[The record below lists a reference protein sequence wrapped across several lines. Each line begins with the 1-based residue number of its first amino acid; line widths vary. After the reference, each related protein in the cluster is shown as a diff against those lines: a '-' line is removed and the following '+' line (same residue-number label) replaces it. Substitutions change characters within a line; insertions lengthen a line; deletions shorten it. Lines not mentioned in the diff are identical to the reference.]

1 MQAPVELRS
10 DTMTRPSPA
19 MRKAMAAAEVGDD
32 VFREDPT
39 VNRLQERVADLLE
52 REAALFVP
60 SGTQGNLS
68 CLLAH
73 ELPRGS
79 EVLLEASAHIIN
91 HEMNGITGITGLFP
105 RPVTAAGHGT
115 LRPEEVEAAIAPD
128 DPTLASTRLL
138 CLENS
143 CNQAGGTVYDVE
155 RTRALCDTAH
165 RHGLRVHLDGARL
178 WNAAAALGCT
188 PAEAAGP
195 VDSLSF
201 CFSKGLGAPVGSIV
215 AGSRDFIRNV
225 RRYRQ
230 MCGGQMRQVGVLAAA
245 AEVALDESPPL
256 LVQDHENARL
266 LADTLNDLPG
276 VALIA
281 EQRTNI
287 LIFSVEATG
296 RGAEEC
302 VEALAREDVL
312 CLAISPNHIRLVT
325 HRDVSPEQ
333 TAQAAEALTRV
344 FGG

>member
-1 MQAPVELRS
+1 MPVELRS

-19 MRKAMAAAEVGDD
+19 MRRAMAAAEVGDD

-39 VNRLQERVADLLE
+39 VNRLQERVADLLG

-105 RPVTAAGHGT
+105 RPVTAANDGT

-128 DPTLASTRLL
+128 DPTLAPTRLL

-143 CNQAGGTVYDVE
+143 CNQAGGTVYDRD
-155 RTRALCDTAH
+155 RTEALCEMAH
-165 RHGLRVHLDGARL
+165 RRGLRVHLDGARL
-178 WNAAAALGCT
+178 WNAATALGCT

-215 AGSRDFIRNV
+215 VGSRDFVRNV

-245 AEVALDESPPL
+245 AEVALDESPAL

-287 LIFSVEATG
+287 LIFSVEGTG
-296 RGAEEC
+296 RGAEEI
-302 VEALAREDVL
+302 VEALEREDVL
-312 CLAISPNHIRLVT
+312 CLAISPTHIRLVT

>member
-1 MQAPVELRS
+1 MPVELRS

-19 MRKAMAAAEVGDD
+19 MRRAMAEAEVGDD

-39 VNRLQERVADLLE
+39 VNRLQERVADLLG

-105 RPVTAAGHGT
+105 RPVTAANDGT
-115 LRPEEVEAAIAPD
+115 LQPEEVEAAIAPD
-128 DPTLASTRLL
+128 DPTLAPTRLL

-143 CNQAGGTVYDVE
+143 CNQAGGTVYDRD
-155 RTRALCDTAH
+155 RTEALCEMAH
-165 RHGLRVHLDGARL
+165 RRGLRVHLDGARL
-178 WNAAAALGCT
+178 WNAATALGCT
-188 PAEAAGP
+188 PAEAAGS

-215 AGSRDFIRNV
+215 VGSRDFIRNV

-287 LIFSVEATG
+287 LIFSVEGTG
-296 RGAEEC
+296 RGAEEF
-302 VEALAREDVL
+302 VEALEREDVL
-312 CLAISPNHIRLVT
+312 CLAISPTHIRLVT

>member
-1 MQAPVELRS
+1 MPVELRS

-19 MRKAMAAAEVGDD
+19 MRRAMAAAEVGDD

-39 VNRLQERVADLLE
+39 VNRLQERVADLLG

-105 RPVTAAGHGT
+105 RPVAAANDGT

-128 DPTLASTRLL
+128 DPTLAPTRLL

-143 CNQAGGTVYDVE
+143 CNQAGGTVYDRD
-155 RTRALCDTAH
+155 RTEALCEMAH
-165 RHGLRVHLDGARL
+165 RRGLRVHLDGARL
-178 WNAAAALGCT
+178 WNAATALGCT

-215 AGSRDFIRNV
+215 VGSRDFIRNV

-287 LIFSVEATG
+287 LIFSVEGTG
-296 RGAEEC
+296 RGAEEI
-302 VEALAREDVL
+302 VEALEREDVL
-312 CLAISPNHIRLVT
+312 CLAISPTHIRLVT

>member
-1 MQAPVELRS
+1 MPVELRS

-19 MRKAMAAAEVGDD
+19 MRRAMAAAEVGDD

-39 VNRLQERVADLLE
+39 VNRLQERVADMLG

-68 CLLAH
+68 SLLGH

-79 EVLLEASAHIIN
+79 EVLLESNAHIIN
-91 HEMNGITGITGLFP
+91 HENNGITGVAGLLP
-105 RPVTAAGHGT
+105 RAVKAEAGGI
-115 LRPEEVEAAIAPD
+115 LAPEQVEAAVQPDHPTFAP
-128 DPTLASTRLL
+128 TRLL

-143 CNQAGGTVYDVE
+143 CNQAGGTVYEPE
-155 RTRALCDTAH
+155 RTRALCDLAH
-165 RHGLRVHLDGARL
+165 GRGLRVHLDGARL
-178 WNAAAALGCT
+178 FNAATALGCT

-201 CFSKGLGAPVGSIV
+201 CFSKGLGAPAGSIV

-256 LVQDHENARL
+256 LVQDHKNARL

-287 LIFSVEATG
+287 LIFSVEGTG
-296 RGAEEC
+296 RGAQEC
-302 VEALAREDVL
+302 VEALARENVL
-312 CLAISPNHIRLVT
+312 CLTTSPTHIRLVT
-325 HRDVSPEQ
+325 HRDVSPEE
-333 TAQAAEALTRV
+333 TAQAAEALVRV

>member
-1 MQAPVELRS
+1 MPVELRS

-19 MRKAMAAAEVGDD
+19 MRRAMAEAEVGDD

-39 VNRLQERVADLLE
+39 VNRLQERVADLLG

-105 RPVTAAGHGT
+105 RPVTAANDGT
-115 LRPEEVEAAIAPD
+115 LQPEEVEAAIAPD
-128 DPTLASTRLL
+128 DPTLAPTRLL

-143 CNQAGGTVYDVE
+143 CNQAGGTVYDRD
-155 RTRALCDTAH
+155 RTEALCEMAH
-165 RHGLRVHLDGARL
+165 RRGLRVHLDGARL
-178 WNAAAALGCT
+178 WNAATALGCT
-188 PAEAAGP
+188 PAEAAGS

-215 AGSRDFIRNV
+215 VGSRDFIRNV

-287 LIFSVEATG
+287 LIFSVDGTG
-296 RGAEEC
+296 RGAEEI
-302 VEALAREDVL
+302 VEALEREDVL
-312 CLAISPNHIRLVT
+312 CLAISPTHIRLVT

>member
-1 MQAPVELRS
+1 MPVELRS

-19 MRKAMAAAEVGDD
+19 MRRAMAAAEVGDD

-39 VNRLQERVADLLE
+39 VNRLQERVADMLG

-68 CLLAH
+68 SLLGH

-79 EVLLEASAHIIN
+79 EVLLESNAHIIN
-91 HEMNGITGITGLFP
+91 HENNGITGVAGLLP
-105 RPVTAAGHGT
+105 RAVKAEAGGI
-115 LRPEEVEAAIAPD
+115 LAPEQVEAAIQPDHPTFAP
-128 DPTLASTRLL
+128 TRLL

-143 CNQAGGTVYDVE
+143 CNQAGGTVYEPE
-155 RTRALCDTAH
+155 RTRALCDLAH
-165 RHGLRVHLDGARL
+165 GRGLRVHLDGARL
-178 WNAAAALGCT
+178 FNAATALGCT

-201 CFSKGLGAPVGSIV
+201 CFSKGLGAPAGSIV

-256 LVQDHENARL
+256 LVQDHKNARL

-287 LIFSVEATG
+287 LIFSVEGTG
-296 RGAEEC
+296 RGAQEC
-302 VEALAREDVL
+302 VEALARENVL
-312 CLAISPNHIRLVT
+312 CLTTSPTHIRLVT
-325 HRDVSPEQ
+325 HRDVSPEE
-333 TAQAAEALTRV
+333 TAQAAEALVRV

>member
-1 MQAPVELRS
+1 MPVELRS

-19 MRKAMAAAEVGDD
+19 MRRAMAEAEVGDD

-39 VNRLQERVADLLE
+39 VNRLQERVADLLG

-105 RPVTAAGHGT
+105 RPVTAANDGT
-115 LRPEEVEAAIAPD
+115 LEPQEVEAAIAPD
-128 DPTLASTRLL
+128 DPTLAPTRLL

-143 CNQAGGTVYDVE
+143 CNQAGGTVYDRD
-155 RTRALCDTAH
+155 RTEALCEMAH
-165 RHGLRVHLDGARL
+165 RRGLRVHLDGARL
-178 WNAAAALGCT
+178 WNAATALGCT
-188 PAEAAGP
+188 PAEAAGS

-215 AGSRDFIRNV
+215 VGSRDFVRNV

-287 LIFSVEATG
+287 LIFSVEGTG
-296 RGAEEC
+296 RGAEEF
-302 VEALAREDVL
+302 VEALEREDVL
-312 CLAISPNHIRLVT
+312 CLAISPTHIRLVT

>member
-1 MQAPVELRS
+1 MPVELRS

-19 MRKAMAAAEVGDD
+19 MRRAMAAAEVGDD

-39 VNRLQERVADLLE
+39 VNRLQERVADLLG

-105 RPVTAAGHGT
+105 RPVTAANDGT
-115 LRPEEVEAAIAPD
+115 LQPLEVEAAIAPD
-128 DPTLASTRLL
+128 DPTLAPTRLL

-143 CNQAGGTVYDVE
+143 CNQAGGTVYDRD
-155 RTRALCDTAH
+155 RTEALCEMAH
-165 RHGLRVHLDGARL
+165 RRGLRVHLDGARL
-178 WNAAAALGCT
+178 WNAATALGCT
-188 PAEAAGP
+188 PAEAAGS

-215 AGSRDFIRNV
+215 VGSRDFVRNV

-245 AEVALDESPPL
+245 AEVSLDESPPL

-287 LIFSVEATG
+287 LIFSVEGTG
-296 RGAEEC
+296 RGAEEF
-302 VEALAREDVL
+302 VEALEREDVL
-312 CLAISPNHIRLVT
+312 CLAISPTHIRLVT

-333 TAQAAEALTRV
+333 AAQAAEALTRV

>member
-1 MQAPVELRS
+1 MPVELRS

-19 MRKAMAAAEVGDD
+19 MRRAMAEAEVGDD

-39 VNRLQERVADLLE
+39 VNRLQERVADLLG
-52 REAALFVP
+52 REAALLVP

-105 RPVTAAGHGT
+105 RPVTAANDGT
-115 LRPEEVEAAIAPD
+115 LQPEEVEAAIAPD
-128 DPTLASTRLL
+128 DPTLAPTRLL

-143 CNQAGGTVYDVE
+143 CNQAGGTVYDRD
-155 RTRALCDTAH
+155 RTEALCEMAH
-165 RHGLRVHLDGARL
+165 RRGLRVHLDGARL
-178 WNAAAALGCT
+178 WNAATALGCT
-188 PAEAAGP
+188 PAEAAGS

-215 AGSRDFIRNV
+215 VGSRDFIRNV

-287 LIFSVEATG
+287 LIFSVEGTG
-296 RGAEEC
+296 RGAEEF
-302 VEALAREDVL
+302 VEALEREDVL
-312 CLAISPNHIRLVT
+312 CLAISPTLIRLVT

>member
-1 MQAPVELRS
+1 MFVDLRS
-10 DTMTRPSPA
+10 DTLTRPSPA
-19 MRKAMAAAEVGDD
+19 MRKAMAAACVGDD

-39 VNRLQERVADLLE
+39 VNGLQERVAGLLE

-79 EVLLEASAHIIN
+79 EVLLEANAHIIN
-91 HEMNGITGITGLFP
+91 HEMNGITGLAGLLP
-105 RPVTAAGHGT
+105 RAVAAAADGN
-115 LRPEEVEAAIAPD
+115 LRPAEVEAAIQPD
-128 DPTLASTRLL
+128 DPTIASTRLL

-143 CNQAGGTVYDVE
+143 CNQAGGTVYDQE
-155 RTRALCDTAH
+155 RTRALCAAAH
-165 RHGLRVHLDGARL
+165 RRGLRVHLDGARL

-215 AGSRDFIRNV
+215 AGSRDFIANV

-256 LVQDHENARL
+256 LVRDHENARL
-266 LADTLNDLPG
+266 LADTLEDLPG
-276 VALIA
+276 LSLVAR
-281 EQRTNI
+281 QRTNI
-287 LIFSVEATG
+287 VIFDVAGTG
-296 RGAEEC
+296 RNAPEC
-302 VEALAREDVL
+302 VAALRREGVL
-312 CLAISPNHIRLVT
+312 CLDLSPTRIRLVT

-333 TAQAAEALTRV
+333 TAAAADALTRV

>member
-1 MQAPVELRS
+1 
-10 DTMTRPSPA
+10 
-19 MRKAMAAAEVGDD
+19 MAAAEVGDD

-105 RPVTAAGHGT
+105 RPVTAAAHGT
-115 LRPEEVEAAIAPD
+115 LRPEEVETAIAPD

-287 LIFSVEATG
+287 LIFSVEGTG

-312 CLAISPNHIRLVT
+312 CLAISPTHIRLVT

>member
-1 MQAPVELRS
+1 MPVELRS

-19 MRKAMAAAEVGDD
+19 MRRAMAKAEVGDD

-39 VNRLQERVADLLE
+39 ANRLQERVADLLG

-79 EVLLEASAHIIN
+79 EVLLESNAHIIN
-91 HEMNGITGITGLFP
+91 HENNGITGIGGLLP
-105 RPVTAAGHGT
+105 RPVTAGADGILT
-115 LRPEEVEAAIAPD
+115 PEQVEAAIQPDHSTVAP
-128 DPTLASTRLL
+128 TRLL

-143 CNQAGGTVYDVE
+143 CNRAGGTVYEPE
-155 RTRALCDTAH
+155 RTRALCDLAH
-165 RHGLRVHLDGARL
+165 RRGLRVHLDGARL
-178 WNAAAALGCT
+178 FNAATALNCT

-201 CFSKGLGAPVGSIV
+201 CFSKGLGAPAGSIV
-215 AGSRDFIRNV
+215 VGSRDFVRNV

-266 LADTLNDLPG
+266 LAETLNDLPG

-287 LIFSVEATG
+287 LIFSVEGTG
-296 RGAEEC
+296 RSAPEC
-302 VEALAREDVL
+302 VEALRKENVL
-312 CLAISPNHIRLVT
+312 CLDVSPVHIRLVT
-325 HRDVSPEQ
+325 HRDVSPEE
-333 TAQAAEALTRV
+333 TTQAAEALVRV

>member
-1 MQAPVELRS
+1 MPVELRS

-19 MRKAMAAAEVGDD
+19 MRKAMAEAEVGDD

-39 VNRLQERVADLLE
+39 VNRLQERVADLLG

-105 RPVTAAGHGT
+105 RPVTAANDGT

-128 DPTLASTRLL
+128 DPTLAPTRLL

-143 CNQAGGTVYDVE
+143 CNQAGGTVYERD

-165 RHGLRVHLDGARL
+165 RRGLRVHLDGARL
-178 WNAAAALGCT
+178 WNAAAALCCT

-266 LADTLNDLPG
+266 LADTLKDLPG

-281 EQRTNI
+281 EQCTNI
-287 LIFSVEATG
+287 LIFSVEGTG
-296 RGAEEC
+296 RSAQEF
-302 VEALAREDVL
+302 VEALEREDVL
-312 CLAISPNHIRLVT
+312 CLAISPTHIRLVT

-333 TAQAAEALTRV
+333 TVQAAEALTRV

>member
-1 MQAPVELRS
+1 MPVELRS

-19 MRKAMAAAEVGDD
+19 MRRAMAAAEVGDD
-32 VFREDPT
+32 VFHEDPT
-39 VNRLQERVADLLE
+39 VNRLQERVADMLG

-60 SGTQGNLS
+60 SGTQGNLTS
-68 CLLAH
+68 LLGH

-79 EVLLEASAHIIN
+79 EVLLESNAHIIN
-91 HEMNGITGITGLFP
+91 HENNGITGIGGLLP
-105 RPVTAAGHGT
+105 RAVKAEVDGILA
-115 LRPEEVEAAIAPD
+115 PEQVEAAIQPDHPTAAP
-128 DPTLASTRLL
+128 TRLL

-143 CNQAGGTVYDVE
+143 CNHAGGTVYEPE
-155 RTRALCDTAH
+155 RTRALCDLAH
-165 RHGLRVHLDGARL
+165 CRGLRVHLDGARL
-178 WNAAAALGCT
+178 FNAAT
-188 PAEAAGP
+188 

-215 AGSRDFIRNV
+215 VGSRDFIRNV

-287 LIFSVEATG
+287 LIFSVEGTG
-296 RGAEEC
+296 RSAPEC
-302 VEALAREDVL
+302 VEALREENVL
-312 CLAISPNHIRLVT
+312 CLDVSPFHIRLVT
-325 HRDVSPEQ
+325 HRDVSPGE
-333 TAQAAEALTRV
+333 TAQAAEALVRV

>member
-1 MQAPVELRS
+1 MPVELRS

-19 MRKAMAAAEVGDD
+19 MRRAMAEAEVGDD

-39 VNRLQERVADLLE
+39 VNRLQERVADLLG

-105 RPVTAAGHGT
+105 RPVTAANDGT

-128 DPTLASTRLL
+128 DPTLAPTRLL

-143 CNQAGGTVYDVE
+143 CNQAGGTVYDRD
-155 RTRALCDTAH
+155 RTEALCEMVH
-165 RHGLRVHLDGARL
+165 RRGLRVHLDGARL
-178 WNAAAALGCT
+178 WNAATALGCT

-215 AGSRDFIRNV
+215 VGSRDFIRNV

-287 LIFSVEATG
+287 LIFSVEGTG
-296 RGAEEC
+296 RGAEEF
-302 VEALAREDVL
+302 VEALEREDVL
-312 CLAISPNHIRLVT
+312 CLAISPTHIRLVT

>member
-1 MQAPVELRS
+1 MPVELRS

-19 MRKAMAAAEVGDD
+19 MRRAMAAAEVGDD

-39 VNRLQERVADLLE
+39 VNRLQERVADLLG

-105 RPVTAAGHGT
+105 RPVTAANDGT
-115 LRPEEVEAAIAPD
+115 LEPQEVEAAIAPD
-128 DPTLASTRLL
+128 DPTLAPTRLL

-143 CNQAGGTVYDVE
+143 CNQAGGTVYDRD
-155 RTRALCDTAH
+155 RTEALCDMAH
-165 RHGLRVHLDGARL
+165 RRGLRVHLDGARL
-178 WNAAAALGCT
+178 WNAATALGCT

-215 AGSRDFIRNV
+215 VGSRDFVRNV

-287 LIFSVEATG
+287 LIFSVEGTG
-296 RGAEEC
+296 RSAEEF
-302 VEALAREDVL
+302 VEALEREDVL
-312 CLAISPNHIRLVT
+312 CLAISPTHIRLVT

>member
-1 MQAPVELRS
+1 MPVELRS

-19 MRKAMAAAEVGDD
+19 MRRAMAEAEVGDD

-39 VNRLQERVADLLE
+39 VNRLQERVADLLG

-105 RPVTAAGHGT
+105 RPVTAANDGT
-115 LRPEEVEAAIAPD
+115 LEPLEVEAAIAPD
-128 DPTLASTRLL
+128 DPTLAPTRLL

-143 CNQAGGTVYDVE
+143 CNQAGGTVYDRD
-155 RTRALCDTAH
+155 RTEALCEMAH
-165 RHGLRVHLDGARL
+165 RRGLRVHLDGARL
-178 WNAAAALGCT
+178 WNAATALGCT
-188 PAEAAGP
+188 PAEAAGS

-215 AGSRDFIRNV
+215 VGSRDFVRNV

-287 LIFSVEATG
+287 LIFSVEGTG
-296 RGAEEC
+296 RGAEEF
-302 VEALAREDVL
+302 VEALEREDVL
-312 CLAISPNHIRLVT
+312 CLAISPTHIRLVT

-333 TAQAAEALTRV
+333 AAQAAEALTRV

>member
-1 MQAPVELRS
+1 MSTPVDLRS

-32 VFREDPT
+32 VFHEDPT
-39 VNRLQERVADLLE
+39 VNRLQERVAGLLG

-79 EVLLEASAHIIN
+79 EVLLEANAHIIN
-91 HEMNGITGITGLFP
+91 HENNGITGIGGLLP
-105 RPVTAAGHGT
+105 RPVTAAANGT
-115 LRPEEVEAAIAPD
+115 LAPDEIEAAIQPDHPTSAP
-128 DPTLASTRLL
+128 TRLL

-143 CNQAGGTVYDVE
+143 CNQAGGTVYDRD
-155 RTRALCDTAH
+155 RTRALCDTAQ

-178 WNAAAALGCT
+178 FNAAAALGCP

-215 AGSRDFIRNV
+215 VGSRDFIANV

-256 LVQDHENARL
+256 LLQDHENARL

-287 LIFSVEATG
+287 LIFSVEGTG
-296 RGAEEC
+296 RSA
-302 VEALAREDVL
+302 VEVVAALEGQGVLGLDVG
-312 CLAISPNHIRLVT
+312 PTHIRFVT
-325 HRDVSPEQ
+325 HRDVSPRQ

-344 FGG
+344 FGS

>member
-1 MQAPVELRS
+1 MPVELRS

-19 MRKAMAAAEVGDD
+19 MRRAMAEAEVGDD

-39 VNRLQERVADLLE
+39 VNRLQERVADLLG

-105 RPVTAAGHGT
+105 RPVTAANDGT
-115 LRPEEVEAAIAPD
+115 LQPEEVEAAIAPD
-128 DPTLASTRLL
+128 DPTLAPTRLL

-143 CNQAGGTVYDVE
+143 CNQAGGTVYDRD
-155 RTRALCDTAH
+155 RTEALCEMAH
-165 RHGLRVHLDGARL
+165 RRGLRVHLDGARL
-178 WNAAAALGCT
+178 WNAATALGCT
-188 PAEAAGP
+188 PAEAAGS

-215 AGSRDFIRNV
+215 VGSRDFVRNV

-287 LIFSVEATG
+287 LIFSVEGTG
-296 RGAEEC
+296 RGAEEF
-302 VEALAREDVL
+302 VEALEREDVL
-312 CLAISPNHIRLVT
+312 CLAISPTHIRLVT

-333 TAQAAEALTRV
+333 AAQAAEALTRV

>member
-1 MQAPVELRS
+1 
-10 DTMTRPSPA
+10 
-19 MRKAMAAAEVGDD
+19 MRRAMAAAEVGDD

-39 VNRLQERVADLLE
+39 VNRLQERVADMLG

-68 CLLAH
+68 SLLGH

-79 EVLLEASAHIIN
+79 EVLLESNAHIIN
-91 HEMNGITGITGLFP
+91 HENNGITGVAGLLP
-105 RPVTAAGHGT
+105 RAVKAEAGGI
-115 LRPEEVEAAIAPD
+115 LAPEQVEAAIQPDHPTFAP
-128 DPTLASTRLL
+128 TRLL

-143 CNQAGGTVYDVE
+143 CNQAGGTVYEPE
-155 RTRALCDTAH
+155 RTRALCDLAH
-165 RHGLRVHLDGARL
+165 GRGLRVHLDGARL
-178 WNAAAALGCT
+178 FNAATALGCT

-201 CFSKGLGAPVGSIV
+201 CFSKGLGAPAGSIV

-256 LVQDHENARL
+256 LVQDHKNARL
-266 LADTLNDLPG
+266 LADTLNDLPD

-287 LIFSVEATG
+287 LIFSVEGTG
-296 RGAEEC
+296 RGAQEC
-302 VEALAREDVL
+302 VEALARENVL
-312 CLAISPNHIRLVT
+312 CLTTSPTHIRLVT
-325 HRDVSPEQ
+325 HRDVSPEE
-333 TAQAAEALTRV
+333 TAQAAEALVRV

>member
-1 MQAPVELRS
+1 MPVDLRS
-10 DTMTRPSPA
+10 DTLTRPSPA
-19 MRKAMAAAEVGDD
+19 MRKAMAEAEVGDD

-39 VNRLQERVADLLE
+39 VNRLQERVADLLG

-79 EVLLEASAHIIN
+79 EVLLEANAHIIN
-91 HEMNGITGITGLFP
+91 HEMNGITGVAGLLP
-105 RPVTAAGHGT
+105 RAVKAEKNGILTPA
-115 LRPEEVEAAIAPD
+115 EVEAAIQPD
-128 DPTLASTRLL
+128 DPTLAPSRLL

-143 CNQAGGTVYDVE
+143 CNQAGGTVYE
-155 RTRALCDTAH
+155 PKRTRELCGMAH
-165 RHGLRVHLDGARL
+165 RRGLRVHLDGARL
-178 WNAAAALGCT
+178 FNAATALGCT
-188 PAEAAGP
+188 PADAAGP

-256 LVQDHENARL
+256 LVQDHAHARL
-266 LADTLNDLPG
+266 LASTLNDLPG

-287 LIFSVEATG
+287 LIFSVAGTG
-296 RGAEEC
+296 HGAAEW
-302 VEALAREDVL
+302 VAALERENVL
-312 CLAISPNHIRLVT
+312 CLAISPTRIRLVT
-325 HRDVSPEQ
+325 HRDVNLEQ
-333 TAQAAEALTRV
+333 TEKAAEALIQV

>member
-1 MQAPVELRS
+1 MPVELRS

-19 MRKAMAAAEVGDD
+19 MRRAMAAAEVGDD

-39 VNRLQERVADLLE
+39 VNRLQERVADLLG

-105 RPVTAAGHGT
+105 RPVTAANDGT
-115 LRPEEVEAAIAPD
+115 LQPEEIEAAVAPD
-128 DPTLASTRLL
+128 DPTLAPTRLL

-143 CNQAGGTVYDVE
+143 CNQAGGTVYDRD
-155 RTRALCDTAH
+155 RTQALCDLAH
-165 RHGLRVHLDGARL
+165 RRGLRVHLDGARL
-178 WNAAAALGCT
+178 WNAATALGCT
-188 PAEAAGP
+188 PVEAAGP

-215 AGSRDFIRNV
+215 VGSRDFIRNV

-287 LIFSVEATG
+287 LIFSVEGTG
-296 RGAEEC
+296 RGAEEF
-302 VEALAREDVL
+302 VEALEREDVL
-312 CLAISPNHIRLVT
+312 CLAISPTRIRLVT

>member
-1 MQAPVELRS
+1 MPVELRS

-19 MRKAMAAAEVGDD
+19 MRKAMADAEVGDD

-39 VNRLQERVADLLE
+39 VNRLQERVADMLG

-68 CLLAH
+68 CLLGH

-79 EVLLEASAHIIN
+79 EVLLEADAHIIN
-91 HEMNGITGITGLFP
+91 HENNGITGIGGLLP
-105 RPVTAAGHGT
+105 RPVKAEANGRLT
-115 LRPEEVEAAIAPD
+115 PQEVETAIQPD
-128 DPTLASTRLL
+128 DPTLAPTRLL

-143 CNQAGGTVYDVE
+143 CNQAGGTVYEPE
-155 RTRALCDTAH
+155 RTQALCDLAH
-165 RHGLRVHLDGARL
+165 RRGLRVHLDGARL
-178 WNAAAALGCT
+178 FNAATALGCT

-266 LADTLNDLPG
+266 LADTLEDLPG
-276 VALIA
+276 IALIA
-281 EQRTNI
+281 PQCTNI
-287 LIFSVEATG
+287 LIFSVEGSGQTAA
-296 RGAEEC
+296 GA
-302 VEALAREDVL
+302 VAALKREGVL
-312 CLAISPNHIRLVT
+312 CLDVSPTHIRLVT

-333 TAQAAEALTRV
+333 TARAAEALIRV
-344 FGG
+344 FGA

>member
-1 MQAPVELRS
+1 MPVELRS

-19 MRKAMAAAEVGDD
+19 MRRAMAEAEVGDD

-39 VNRLQERVADLLE
+39 VNRLQERVADLLG

-105 RPVTAAGHGT
+105 RPVTAANDGT
-115 LRPEEVEAAIAPD
+115 LEPLEVEAAIAPD
-128 DPTLASTRLL
+128 DPTLAPTRLL

-143 CNQAGGTVYDVE
+143 CNQAGGTVYDRD
-155 RTRALCDTAH
+155 RTEALCEMAH
-165 RHGLRVHLDGARL
+165 RRGLRVHLDGARL
-178 WNAAAALGCT
+178 WNAATALGCT
-188 PAEAAGP
+188 PAEAAGS

-215 AGSRDFIRNV
+215 VGSRDFIRNV

-287 LIFSVEATG
+287 LIFSVDGTG
-296 RGAEEC
+296 RGAEEI
-302 VEALAREDVL
+302 VEALEREDVL
-312 CLAISPNHIRLVT
+312 CLAISPTHIRLVT

>member
-1 MQAPVELRS
+1 MPVELRS
-10 DTMTRPSPA
+10 DTLTRPSPA
-19 MRKAMAAAEVGDD
+19 MRKAMADADVGDD

-39 VNRLQERVADLLE
+39 VNRLQERVADLLG

-68 CLLAH
+68 CLLGH

-79 EVLLEASAHIIN
+79 EVLLESNAHIIN
-91 HEMNGITGITGLFP
+91 HEMNGIAGVAGLLP
-105 RPVTAAGHGT
+105 RAVRAATDGVLT
-115 LRPEEVEAAIAPD
+115 PDEVEAAIQPD
-128 DPTLASTRLL
+128 DPTLAPSRLL

-143 CNQAGGTVYDVE
+143 CNQAGGTVYEPE
-155 RTRALCDTAH
+155 RTQALCDMAH
-165 RHGLRVHLDGARL
+165 RRRLRVHLDGARL
-178 WNAAAALGCT
+178 FNAATALGCT

-215 AGSRDFIRNV
+215 VGSRDFVENV

-287 LIFSVEATG
+287 LIFSVAGTG
-296 RGAEEC
+296 RSAAEC
-302 VEALAREDVL
+302 VDALERENVL
-312 CLAISPNHIRLVT
+312 CLDVDSTHIRLVT

>member
-1 MQAPVELRS
+1 MPVELRS

-19 MRKAMAAAEVGDD
+19 MRRAMAAAEVGDD

-39 VNRLQERVADLLE
+39 VNRLQERVADLLG

-105 RPVTAAGHGT
+105 RPVTAANDGT
-115 LRPEEVEAAIAPD
+115 LQPEEVEAAIAPD
-128 DPTLASTRLL
+128 DPTLAPTRLL

-143 CNQAGGTVYDVE
+143 CNQAGGTVYDRD
-155 RTRALCDTAH
+155 RTEALCEMAH
-165 RHGLRVHLDGARL
+165 RRGLRVHLDGARL
-178 WNAAAALGCT
+178 WNAATALGCT

-215 AGSRDFIRNV
+215 VGARDFIRNV

-287 LIFSVEATG
+287 LIFSVEGTG
-296 RGAEEC
+296 RGAEEF
-302 VEALAREDVL
+302 VEALEREDVL
-312 CLAISPNHIRLVT
+312 CLAISPTHIRLVT

>member
-1 MQAPVELRS
+1 MPVELRS

-19 MRKAMAAAEVGDD
+19 MRRAMAAAEVGDD

-39 VNRLQERVADLLE
+39 VNRLQERVADLLG

-91 HEMNGITGITGLFP
+91 HEMNGISGITGLFP
-105 RPVTAAGHGT
+105 RPVTAANDGT
-115 LRPEEVEAAIAPD
+115 LQPEEIEAAIAPD
-128 DPTLASTRLL
+128 DPTLAPTRLL

-143 CNQAGGTVYDVE
+143 CNQAGGTVYDRD
-155 RTRALCDTAH
+155 RTQALCDLAH
-165 RHGLRVHLDGARL
+165 RRGLRVHLDGARL
-178 WNAAAALGCT
+178 WNAATALGCT
-188 PAEAAGP
+188 PVEAAGP

-215 AGSRDFIRNV
+215 VGSRDFIRNV

-245 AEVALDESPPL
+245 AGVALDESPPL

-287 LIFSVEATG
+287 LIFSVEGTG
-296 RGAEEC
+296 RGAGEF
-302 VEALAREDVL
+302 VEALEREDVL
-312 CLAISPNHIRLVT
+312 CLAISPTHIRLVT

>member
-1 MQAPVELRS
+1 
-10 DTMTRPSPA
+10 
-19 MRKAMAAAEVGDD
+19 MREAMAAAEVGDD

-39 VNRLQERVADLLE
+39 VNRLQERVADLLG

-79 EVLLEASAHIIN
+79 EVLLEANAHIIN
-91 HEMNGITGITGLFP
+91 HEMNGIVGVAGLLP
-105 RPVTAAGHGT
+105 RAVLAAADGNLT
-115 LRPEEVEAAIAPD
+115 PAEVEGAIAAD
-128 DPTLASTRLL
+128 DPTLAQTRLL

-143 CNQAGGTVYDVE
+143 CNQAGGTVYDRD
-155 RTRALCDTAH
+155 RTHALCDTAH
-165 RHGLRVHLDGARL
+165 RRGLKVHLDGARL
-178 WNAAAALGCT
+178 FNAATALGCT

-215 AGSRDFIRNV
+215 AGSRDFVRNV

-256 LVQDHENARL
+256 LVQDHANARL
-266 LADTLNDLPG
+266 LADTLNDLPD
-276 VALIA
+276 VHLIA
-281 EQRTNI
+281 DQRTNI
-287 LIFSVEATG
+287 LIFSVAGTG
-296 RGAEEC
+296 RSAAEC
-302 VEALAREDVL
+302 VEALERQSVL
-312 CLAISPNHIRLVT
+312 CLAISPTRIRLVT

-333 TAQAAEALTRV
+333 AAQAAEALTRV
-344 FGG
+344 CGSRPC

>member
-1 MQAPVELRS
+1 
-10 DTMTRPSPA
+10 
-19 MRKAMAAAEVGDD
+19 MAAAEVGDD

-105 RPVTAAGHGT
+105 RPVTAAAHGT
-115 LRPEEVEAAIAPD
+115 LRPEEVETAIAPD

-143 CNQAGGTVYDVE
+143 CNQAGGTVYDEE
-155 RTRALCDTAH
+155 RTQALCEMAH
-165 RHGLRVHLDGARL
+165 GRGLRVHLDGARL

-215 AGSRDFIRNV
+215 VGSRDFIRNV

-287 LIFSVEATG
+287 LIFSVEGTG

-312 CLAISPNHIRLVT
+312 CLAISPTHIRLVT

>member
-1 MQAPVELRS
+1 
-10 DTMTRPSPA
+10 
-19 MRKAMAAAEVGDD
+19 MRRAMAAAEVGDD

-39 VNRLQERVADLLE
+39 VNRLQERVADMLG

-68 CLLAH
+68 SLLGH

-79 EVLLEASAHIIN
+79 EVLLESNAHIIN
-91 HEMNGITGITGLFP
+91 HENNGITGVAGLLP
-105 RPVTAAGHGT
+105 RAVKAEAGGI
-115 LRPEEVEAAIAPD
+115 LAPEQVEAAIQPDHPTFAP
-128 DPTLASTRLL
+128 TRLL

-143 CNQAGGTVYDVE
+143 CNQAGGTVYEPE
-155 RTRALCDTAH
+155 RTRALCDLAH
-165 RHGLRVHLDGARL
+165 GRGLRVHLDGARL
-178 WNAAAALGCT
+178 FNAATALGCT

-201 CFSKGLGAPVGSIV
+201 CFSKGLGAPAGSIV

-256 LVQDHENARL
+256 LVQDHKNARL

-287 LIFSVEATG
+287 LIFSVEGTG
-296 RGAEEC
+296 RGAQEC
-302 VEALAREDVL
+302 VEALARENVL
-312 CLAISPNHIRLVT
+312 CLTTSPTHIRLVT
-325 HRDVSPEQ
+325 HRDVSPEE
-333 TAQAAEALTRV
+333 TAQAAEALVRV

>member
-1 MQAPVELRS
+1 MPVELRS

-19 MRKAMAAAEVGDD
+19 MRRAMAEAEVGDD

-39 VNRLQERVADLLE
+39 VNRLQERVADLLG

-105 RPVTAAGHGT
+105 RPVTAANDGT
-115 LRPEEVEAAIAPD
+115 LQPEEVEAAIAPD
-128 DPTLASTRLL
+128 DPTLAPTRLL

-143 CNQAGGTVYDVE
+143 CNQAGGTVYDRD
-155 RTRALCDTAH
+155 RTQALCDMAH
-165 RHGLRVHLDGARL
+165 RRGLRVHLDGARL
-178 WNAAAALGCT
+178 WNAATALGCT

-215 AGSRDFIRNV
+215 VGSRDFVRNV

-287 LIFSVEATG
+287 LIFSVEGTG
-296 RGAEEC
+296 RGAEEF
-302 VEALAREDVL
+302 VEALEREDVL
-312 CLAISPNHIRLVT
+312 CLAISPTHIRLVT

-333 TAQAAEALTRV
+333 TAQAAEALIRV

>member
-1 MQAPVELRS
+1 MPVELRS

-19 MRKAMAAAEVGDD
+19 MRRAMAAAEVGDD

-39 VNRLQERVADLLE
+39 VNRLQERVADLLG

-105 RPVTAAGHGT
+105 RPVTAANDGT
-115 LRPEEVEAAIAPD
+115 LRPEEVAAAIAPD
-128 DPTLASTRLL
+128 DPTLAPTRLL

-143 CNQAGGTVYDVE
+143 CNQAGGTVYDRD
-155 RTRALCDTAH
+155 RTEALCDMA
-165 RHGLRVHLDGARL
+165 RRRGLRVHLDGARL
-178 WNAAAALGCT
+178 WNAATALGCT

-215 AGSRDFIRNV
+215 VGARDFIRNV

-287 LIFSVEATG
+287 LIFSVEGTG
-296 RGAEEC
+296 RGAEEF
-302 VEALAREDVL
+302 VEALEREDVL
-312 CLAISPNHIRLVT
+312 CLAISPTHIRLVT

>member
-1 MQAPVELRS
+1 MPVELRS

-19 MRKAMAAAEVGDD
+19 MRRAMAAAEVGDD

-39 VNRLQERVADLLE
+39 VNRLQERVADLLG

-105 RPVTAAGHGT
+105 RPVTAANDGI
-115 LRPEEVEAAIAPD
+115 LQPEEVQAAIAPD
-128 DPTLASTRLL
+128 DPTLAPTRLL

-143 CNQAGGTVYDVE
+143 CNQAGGTVYDRD
-155 RTRALCDTAH
+155 RTEALCEMAH
-165 RHGLRVHLDGARL
+165 RRGLRVHLDGARL
-178 WNAAAALGCT
+178 WNAATALGCT
-188 PAEAAGP
+188 PAEAAGS

-215 AGSRDFIRNV
+215 VGSRDFVRNV

-287 LIFSVEATG
+287 LIFSVEGTG
-296 RGAEEC
+296 RGAEEF
-302 VEALAREDVL
+302 VEALEREDVL
-312 CLAISPNHIRLVT
+312 CLAISPTHIRLVT

>member
-1 MQAPVELRS
+1 MPVELRS

-19 MRKAMAAAEVGDD
+19 MRRAMAAAEVGDD

-39 VNRLQERVADLLE
+39 VNRLQERVADLLG

-105 RPVTAAGHGT
+105 RPVTAANDGA

-128 DPTLASTRLL
+128 DPTLAPTRLL

-143 CNQAGGTVYDVE
+143 CNQAGGTVYDRD
-155 RTRALCDTAH
+155 RTEALCEMAH
-165 RHGLRVHLDGARL
+165 GRGLRVHLDGARL
-178 WNAAAALGCT
+178 WNAATALGCT

-215 AGSRDFIRNV
+215 VGSRDFVRNV

-287 LIFSVEATG
+287 LIFSVEGTG
-296 RGAEEC
+296 RGAEEI
-302 VEALAREDVL
+302 VEALEREDVL
-312 CLAISPNHIRLVT
+312 CLAISPTHIRLVT

-333 TAQAAEALTRV
+333 TAQAAEALIRV